1 MNVGAIILAAG
12 KSERFGSPKVLQS
25 FLEQP
30 YTIRILNNLQSAGI
44 SSDNVV
50 LILGHKFEEFRP
62 QLPDLGSTKIID
74 NLNYELGQFSSIRAG
89 IAEHTETAVQ
99 GVLMCLVDQPH
110 LLPETFQAVLDA
122 AQDNPEK
129 IIIPTYQDRGG
140 HPVFIPEYLFQ
151 VILDHSDVN
160 TLRDVFNQHRESI
173 KRISVDDPGLLKD
186 TDYPEDL
193 EDMESLYIEK
203 HTNSDK

>member
-25 FLEQP
+25 FLQEP
-30 YTIRILNNLQSAGI
+30 FTVRILNNLRSAGI
-44 SSDNVV
+44 PSDNVV
-50 LILGHKFEEFRP
+50 LILGHKFDEFRP

-74 NLNYELGQFSSIRAG
+74 NPNYELGQFSSIRAG
-89 IAEHTETAVQ
+89 IAEHAKTAVQ
-99 GVLMCLVDQPH
+99 GTLMCLVDQPH

-122 AQDNPEK
+122 AEDNPEK

-140 HPVFIPEYLFQ
+140 HPVFIPEFLFQ
-151 VILDHSDVN
+151 VILDYSDVN
-160 TLRDVFNQHRESI
+160 TLREVFNQHRESI
-173 KRISVDDPGLLKD
+173 NRIPVDDPGLLKD

-193 EDMESLYIEK
+193 EEVESLYMQK
-203 HTNSDK
+203 QTNSDV